1 MDTRDGYSAFAL
13 TVRNFDHGDSTRRL
27 TGVNE
32 ISPQSQM
39 AQHQTPVKATHTGHS
54 ALAVQIA
61 VLRETEAQGPFCS
74 LVMAVV
80 VVKDVLVFVAF
91 ATNLEI
97 VSAVCSLDS
106 ALGCP

>member
-1 MDTRDGYSAFAL
+1 MVIAPGCWRFLLMPAMPATSMAELLRPCSCARL
-13 TVRNFDHGDSTRRL
+13 RRL
-27 TGVNE
+27 LIVSTA
-32 ISPQSQM
+32 PD
-39 AQHQTPVKATHTGHS
+39 
-54 ALAVQIA
+54 VQIA